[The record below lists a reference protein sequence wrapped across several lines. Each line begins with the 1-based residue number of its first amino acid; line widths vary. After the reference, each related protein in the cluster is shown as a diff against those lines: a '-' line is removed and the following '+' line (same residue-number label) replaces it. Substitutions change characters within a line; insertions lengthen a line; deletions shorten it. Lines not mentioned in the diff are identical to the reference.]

1 MTTARH
7 DGTNSVIVWRIVDLR
22 LISAT
27 NLENK
32 IAIKIIKPYCV
43 LVENVT
49 KTTMDITR
57 EFIRALSQDLEIAV
71 SPVMK

>member
-32 IAIKIIKPYCV
+32 IATKIIRPYCA
-43 LVENVT
+43 LVENIT

-57 EFIRALSQDLEIAV
+57 EFNRLFLQDFDIAV
-71 SPVMK
+71 SPVMR